1 MRDRLAHIISFVFH
15 PLLMPSYLFLF
26 IIVFASTMMQPLQ
39 KDSLLQVLSI
49 IFIVTFIIPAIS
61 IGTLR
66 LSNFITDLKLK
77 DRKQRVTPFLFV
89 TCFYGITAYMFY
101 AKLNINNIIFLIF
114 ATTTVLL
121 LTLTIITY
129 FWKISIHGAGIGGA
143 IGYILALSLAF
154 YIPYFAIYFA
164 VLIIIAGLI
173 AYARLSIN
181 AHTPLQV
188 YAGLIL
194 GIILCYFSLY
204 LFL

>member
-1 MRDRLAHIISFVFH
+1 
-15 PLLMPSYLFLF
+15 MPSYLFLF

-66 LSNFITDLKLK
+66 LSNFITDLTLN

-101 AKLNINNIIFLIF
+101 VKLNINNLIFLIF
-114 ATTTVLL
+114 ATTTILL
-121 LTLTIITY
+121 LTLTIITF
-129 FWKISIHGAGIGGA
+129 FWKISIHAAGIGGT
-143 IGYILALSLAF
+143 IGFILALSLAS

-164 VLIIIAGLI
+164 VLIILAGLI
-173 AYARLSIN
+173 VYARLSIN

-188 YAGLIL
+188 YAGLLL